1 MFRSFLRLLSRCYRL
16 ALPYGR
22 LKLFAVLGL
31 VLVNGLLQL
40 VGVTSVFPFFAL
52 AADPERIRKSRIGVW
67 LLHYLPPMTT
77 NHLLVMAGCFA
88 IAMLVLASLGS
99 MMSENLRIRYAYGFC
114 HWLRRR
120 LFESYAGQPY
130 AFFLHRNSADLNQKL
145 WDILAFIQNVLL
157 PIGEILT
164 RLVLVLLL
172 VGAVFFVQPWAA
184 LGAVVIFGG
193 FYLLTFLWLRPRT
206 RAIGNGLQLHNVGF
220 GKNTNQFL
228 HGIKTVLVHG
238 KSRHFMDKALEH
250 SARLGHFQSKM
261 PIYSNGPRYLIEPV
275 AFGGLMAIVV
285 VLALRGRSFSDIL
298 PNLTVMAFA
307 GYRLLP
313 ALQLLYIQLVTVAAN
328 QYTLNQLEEE
338 ITKIEKQAAAMAGTP
353 RCGVR
358 TAQRAVP
365 TNAASQPLAFQR
377 ELRLE
382 NIAFQYPAAS
392 APVLDGFSLTIAKN
406 ESVGIA
412 GPSGSGKSTLV
423 DLILGL
429 HAPQSGAI
437 RVDGELLTGRNMAS
451 WRQMIGYVPQDIYLL
466 DETIADNIA
475 FGVDAKDIDPAALR
489 EAALGAQI
497 LDFIEKELPH
507 GFQTT
512 VGERGVRLSGG
523 QRQRIGLAR
532 ALYHRPQVL
541 ILDEATSALD
551 HQTELA
557 VMETIHRLQGTLT
570 IITIAHRLSTL
581 ERCDRI
587 IRMESGGIVA
597 KTESGIRK

>member
-1 MFRSFLRLLSRCYRL
+1 
-16 ALPYGR
+16 
-22 LKLFAVLGL
+22 
-31 VLVNGLLQL
+31 
-40 VGVTSVFPFFAL
+40 
-52 AADPERIRKSRIGVW
+52 
-67 LLHYLPPMTT
+67 
-77 NHLLVMAGCFA
+77 
-88 IAMLVLASLGS
+88 
-99 MMSENLRIRYAYGFC
+99 
-114 HWLRRR
+114 
-120 LFESYAGQPY
+120 
-130 AFFLHRNSADLNQKL
+130 
-145 WDILAFIQNVLL
+145 
-157 PIGEILT
+157 
-164 RLVLVLLL
+164 
-172 VGAVFFVQPWAA
+172 
-184 LGAVVIFGG
+184 
-193 FYLLTFLWLRPRT
+193 
-206 RAIGNGLQLHNVGF
+206 
-220 GKNTNQFL
+220 
-228 HGIKTVLVHG
+228 
-238 KSRHFMDKALEH
+238 
-250 SARLGHFQSKM
+250 
-261 PIYSNGPRYLIEPV
+261 
-275 AFGGLMAIVV
+275 
-285 VLALRGRSFSDIL
+285 
-298 PNLTVMAFA
+298 MAFA

-328 QYTLNQLEEE
+328 QYTLKQLEEE
-338 ITKIEKQAAAMAGTP
+338 MLNIEEET
-353 RCGVR
+353 
-358 TAQRAVP
+358 VP
-365 TNAASQPLAFQR
+365 TKPAMTPSVPALSFQG

-382 NIAFQYPAAS
+382 NIAFQYPAANT
-392 APVLDGFSLTIAKN
+392 PVLDGFSLTIAKN

-429 HAPQSGAI
+429 HIPQSGQI
-437 RVDGELLTGRNMAS
+437 CVDSEPLTGKNMAA

-466 DETIADNIA
+466 DETIAANIA
-475 FGVDAKDIDPAALR
+475 FGVDQADPAALR

-497 LDFIEKELPH
+497 LDFIENELPQ

-597 KTESGIRK
+597 KTESAN

>member
-1 MFRSFLRLLSRCYRL
+1 MLFTFLRLLARCHRM

-22 LKLFAVLGL
+22 LKLLGVLGL
-31 VLVNGLLQL
+31 ILCNGLLQL

-52 AADPERIRKSRIGVW
+52 AADPERIRRSRVGGW
-67 LLHYLPPMTT
+67 LLHFLPPMST
-77 NHLLVMAGCFA
+77 NHLLVVAGCFA
-88 IAMLVLASLGS
+88 IAMLVFASVGS
-99 MMSENLRIRYAYGFC
+99 MVSENLRIRYAYGFC

-130 AFFLHRNSADLNQKL
+130 SFFLRRNSSALYQRL
-145 WDILAFIQNVLL
+145 WDIQSFIQNVLM
-157 PIGEILT
+157 PVGEILT

-172 VGAVFFVQPWAA
+172 VGAVFLVQPWVA
-184 LGAVVIFGG
+184 LGAVLVFGG
-193 FYLLTFLWLRPRT
+193 FYLLAFLWLRPRT
-206 RAIGNGLQLHNVGF
+206 RAVRDGLQLHNVGF
-220 GKNTNQFL
+220 AKNANQFL

-238 KSRHFMDKALEH
+238 RGRHFMDRAMEH
-250 SARLGHFQSKM
+250 SGRIGYFQSKI
-261 PIYSNGPRYLIEPV
+261 PIYSNGPRYLIEPI

-285 VLALRGRSFSDIL
+285 VLAIRGRPFSDIM

-307 GYRLLP
+307 GYKLLP
-313 ALQLLYIQLVTVAAN
+313 ALQLLYSQLVTVAAN
-328 QYTLNQLEEE
+328 KYTLNQLEEE
-338 ITKIEKQAAAMAGTP
+338 ILNIEEEASKMEGMP
-353 RCGVR
+353 RHGVR

-365 TNAASQPLAFQR
+365 TTPLAFQR

-382 NIAFQYPAAS
+382 GIGFQYPNATGS
-392 APVLDGFSLTIAKN
+392 VLNDFSLTIAKN

-429 HAPQSGAI
+429 HTPQTGAM
-437 RVDGELLTGRNMAS
+437 RLDGVPLTENNLAS
-451 WRQMIGYVPQDIYLL
+451 WRRMIGYVPQDIYLL
-466 DETIADNIA
+466 DDTVEANIA
-475 FGVDAKDIDPAALR
+475 FGMDPRQVSREALR

-497 LDFIEKELPH
+497 LDFIEKELPQ
-507 GFQTT
+507 GFQTP

-551 HQTELA
+551 HETELA

-587 IRMESGGIVA
+587 IRLESGRI
-597 KTESGIRK
+597 IQ